1 MRSRFVRHLQSVL
14 RSPGGARASRLAPS
28 LLSSAASSKGP
39 VISPELTGH
48 QYAIFLLRVAAGIE
62 HALMVQYLYA
72 AYSLGGATVA
82 PDDRAAVA
90 RWQEV
95 VLGIAKEEMGH
106 LITVQ
111 NVLRLIS
118 GPISFD
124 REDFPFDAAFYPF
137 DFRLEK
143 LTLASLAKYVYAE
156 SPQDWTGELAEEV
169 TRLATEDNH
178 GASLVRV
185 GVLYELMIEVIGD
198 RRLVPDH
205 VFRAD
210 TKPEQ
215 GSWNEWGRGYADG
228 ARGNALRGGPAGTPD
243 LIIETLATRDDAV
256 AALREIAEQGE
267 DTRLV
272 DGERSHFVRFR
283 TIYQEWKARAARAS
297 FSPSRP
303 VATNP
308 VVEDAITEAAPA
320 GHGACTVISQPVT
333 FYWAHLFN
341 VRYRL
346 LLSALTHIFESS
358 IAYTSSAQ
366 PTARTELI
374 TLIFGEMYK
383 IRGLASVLVELPV
396 RDDTPASQLAAGPPF
411 EMPYTLSIPLREVDR
426 WRWHRDML
434 VAAHRI
440 TDELLARDDEPRRGD
455 FARAI
460 REGDAE
466 LQRRIDLIIRGL
478 DSAIPASSRSAGGL
492 A

>member
-1 MRSRFVRHLQSVL
+1 MRSRFARHLQSVL
-14 RSPGGARASRLAPS
+14 RTPRQGRPLVVSGQAWATE
-28 LLSSAASSKGP
+28 P
-39 VISPELTGH
+39 VISPEFTGH

-82 PDDRAAVA
+82 PADRDLVTS
-90 RWQEV
+90 WQEV
-95 VLGIAKEEMGH
+95 ILGIAKEEMGH
-106 LITVQ
+106 LVTVQ

-124 REDFPFDAAFYPF
+124 REDFPFDAEFYPF

-156 SPQDWTGELAEEV
+156 SPENWTGELADEI

-178 GASLVRV
+178 GQALVRV
-185 GVLYELMIEVIGD
+185 AVLYELMIEVIGD

-205 VFRAD
+205 LFRAE
-210 TKPEQ
+210 TRVEQ
-215 GSWNEWGRGYADG
+215 ASWNEWGRGYAHG
-228 ARGNALRGGPAGTPD
+228 ARGNALRGGPPGTPD
-243 LIIETLATRDDAV
+243 LIIETLATRDDALR
-256 AALREIAEQGE
+256 ALRAIAEQGE
-267 DTRLV
+267 ATRLV
-272 DGERSHFVRFR
+272 DSERSHFERFL
-283 TIYQEWKARAARAS
+283 TIYKRWKVRAGHGAFMPA
-297 FSPSRP
+297 RP

-308 VVEDAITEAAPA
+308 VVEDAIGDPA
-320 GHGACTVISQPVT
+320 QVGQGACTVITQPVT

-358 IAYTSSAQ
+358 VAYTASAQ
-366 PTARTELI
+366 PTARSELI
-374 TLIFGEMYK
+374 TLIFSEMYK
-383 IRGLASVLVELPV
+383 IRGVASVLVDLPV
-396 RDDTPASQLAAGPPF
+396 RDATPVSQLAAGPPF

-440 TDELLARDDEPRRGD
+440 IDDVLAIDHDERRRG

-460 REGDAE
+460 REGDHDLE
-466 LQRRIDLIIRGL
+466 RRIDLVIRGL
-478 DSAIPASSRSAGGL
+478 EAPIPASSRSSGGL